1 MFMQEH
7 SRYAIGIDIGTTT
20 ARCVVGHIDSA
31 TGAAKVIG
39 VGQAPNSG
47 MRKGMVSNLA
57 GPAAAIDAALGEAE
71 RMSGHQVEHAT
82 LSVNG
87 SHIVSTKADGM
98 IAVGTQDH
106 EVSDDDIV
114 RLEEVATTGKVPP
127 NREILEIVPHAY
139 RLDGQDN
146 IKDPVGMTGTRLE
159 IHANIVSGLA
169 PHIANVQK
177 SAEMAKVDAS
187 GIVPSVLASARAT
200 LSEAQMENGVAV
212 IDLGGATTGVAVFEE
227 GDLQYVAVVPVGG
240 TNVTNDIAIGLKIDP
255 ELADKVKLE
264 HARLGS
270 DGASDAV
277 EMKHEGQ
284 TVEFD
289 RSELDEIVGM
299 RYEQVFE
306 AVNKELKKAGRAG
319 KLPSGVVLTGGGA
332 NVRGIV
338 EYAKEQLGVAA
349 RVGKPTGYGG
359 VSEQIETPD
368 YAAAIGLMLLDEQA
382 GGHAGRPGGG
392 SKAAKSSTV
401 VKKAGGFIS
410 SILSKFR

>member
-1 MFMQEH
+1 
-7 SRYAIGIDIGTTT
+7 
-20 ARCVVGHIDSA
+20 
-31 TGAAKVIG
+31 
-39 VGQAPNSG
+39 
-47 MRKGMVSNLA
+47 
-57 GPAAAIDAALGEAE
+57 
-71 RMSGHQVEHAT
+71 
-82 LSVNG
+82 
-87 SHIVSTKADGM
+87 
-98 IAVGTQDH
+98 
-106 EVSDDDIV
+106 
-114 RLEEVATTGKVPP
+114 
-127 NREILEIVPHAY
+127 
-139 RLDGQDN
+139 
-146 IKDPVGMTGTRLE
+146 
-159 IHANIVSGLA
+159 
-169 PHIANVQK
+169 
-177 SAEMAKVDAS
+177 
-187 GIVPSVLASARAT
+187 
-200 LSEAQMENGVAV
+200 MENGVAV

-227 GDLQYVAVVPVGG
+227 GDLQYVSVVPVGG

-264 HARLGS
+264 HARLVS

>member
-1 MFMQEH
+1 
-7 SRYAIGIDIGTTT
+7 
-20 ARCVVGHIDSA
+20 
-31 TGAAKVIG
+31 
-39 VGQAPNSG
+39 
-47 MRKGMVSNLA
+47 
-57 GPAAAIDAALGEAE
+57 
-71 RMSGHQVEHAT
+71 MSGHQVEQAT

-177 SAEMAKVDAS
+177 SAEMAKVDAG

-212 IDLGGATTGVAVFEE
+212 VDLGGATTGVAVFEE

-277 EMKHEGQ
+277 EIKHEGQ

-368 YAAAIGLMLLDEQA
+368 YAAAIGLMLLDEQG